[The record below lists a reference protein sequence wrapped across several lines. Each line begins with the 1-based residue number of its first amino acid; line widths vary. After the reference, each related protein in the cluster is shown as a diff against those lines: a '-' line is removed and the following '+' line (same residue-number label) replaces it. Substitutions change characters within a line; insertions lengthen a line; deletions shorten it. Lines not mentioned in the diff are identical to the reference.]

1 MNKEL
6 IFFSLLAYSF
16 NGIYSAE
23 QKTEMNEFSFKSIQ
37 DTKENLLRIDL
48 AQHYYHQRVCI
59 KAFSPNE
66 HQIDQYDDREII
78 KNAQLINN
86 KFLITMSDRKIMVH
100 DIQTDDYIFSIN
112 EKDAYHKNNLLD
124 AQLSTKGNFLMTVS
138 DDTVV
143 IHDIKIKIGTIE
155 YEYKSNKKENIQYAQ
170 LSDNETMLMIKSD
183 NKIVLYNIQ
192 NKLQYSFNQDEIS
205 DAKLSNDGKFLIVLS
220 GNKALLYRT
229 ENATLD
235 LLINKDNE
243 KINILE
249 SLSTIKLSDDDS
261 NDTKQVK
268 RKKHN
273 EDYDFYQLNHD
284 KTILVTS
291 SNNTITIKNRQT
303 NDTLFS
309 INQDA
314 DLILNQLSNN
324 IDIDIE
330 INDKDKKIY
339 IFKKDFTKEITEH
352 LSSLQIN
359 QALNAQQK
367 KEQYPFIEMY
377 CDQQTNTLKPH
388 FVTTEDKENS
398 FNTIKRKKHDGN

>member
-1 MNKEL
+1 MNKKLFFFILL
-6 IFFSLLAYSF
+6 IYSF

-23 QKTEMNEFSFKSIQ
+23 QKTQ
-37 DTKENLLRIDL
+37 LIDL
-48 AQHYYHQRVCI
+48 AQRYYHPRVCI
-59 KAFSPNE
+59 KVFSPNE
-66 HQIDQYDDREII
+66 HQIDQYDEIEII

-86 KFLITMSDRKIMVH
+86 KFLITMSDRKVMVH
-100 DIQTDDYIFSIN
+100 DIDTHDYIFSIN
-112 EKDAYHKNNLLD
+112 EKDACHKNNLLD
-124 AQLSTKGNFLMTVS
+124 AQLNPKGTFLMTVS

-143 IHDIKIKIGTIE
+143 IHNIKIASIE
-155 YEYKSNKKENIQYAQ
+155 YEYKSNKKETIEYAQ
-170 LSDNETMLMIKSD
+170 LSDNETMVMIKSE

-192 NKLQYSFNQDEIS
+192 NKIQYSFNQDEIS
-205 DAKLSNDGKFLIVLS
+205 EAKLSNDGRFLIVLS

-243 KINILE
+243 KINIIE
-249 SLSTIKLSDDDS
+249 SLSNIKLSDDDN

-273 EDYDFYQLNHD
+273 ESYEFYQLNHD
-284 KTILVTS
+284 KTILVS
-291 SNNTITIKNRQT
+291 SLNNEIIIQDRQT
-303 NDTLFS
+303 HNTLFS
-309 INQDA
+309 INKDD

-352 LSSLQIN
+352 LSSFQIN

-367 KEQYPFIEMY
+367 KEQYPFIEMC
-377 CDQQTNTLKPH
+377 CDPQTMTLKPK
-388 FVTTEDKENS
+388 FITTEDKENS
-398 FNTIKRKKHDGN
+398 LHTIKRKQHDEN